1 MFHYHLAIGVD
12 SLRESPETFDFC
24 FSAIPVYKIAF
35 AIISGSKQSD
45 L

>member
-12 SLRESPETFDFC
+12 SFRESPETIDFC
-24 FSAIPVYKIAF
+24 FSASPIYKIAF
-35 AIISGSKQSD
+35 AIFSGSKQSD